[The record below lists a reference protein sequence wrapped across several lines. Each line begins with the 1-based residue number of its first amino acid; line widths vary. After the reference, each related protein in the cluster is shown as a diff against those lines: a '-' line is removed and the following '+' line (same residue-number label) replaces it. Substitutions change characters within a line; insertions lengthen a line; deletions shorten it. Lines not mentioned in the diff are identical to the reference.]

1 MAEVVIVA
9 LTLGGVSAYVWSV
22 ITQAEGHPG
31 PSAGPAGTPL
41 PAPLRARDLVQRLR
55 SVDLRSR
62 TRTARRYASAV
73 AVTTARLALTRTRM
87 LRARWARRAR
97 HSFEWGSRR
106 IRFEDTAELTAPSD
120 LTAGAAAPLVAGGWR
135 DRPSR
140 LLAALELVLLI
151 VVVGVVLAA
160 VAFGI
165 GELVARAVGD

>member
-9 LTLGGVSAYVWSV
+9 LALGGVSAYVWSV
-22 ITQAEGHPG
+22 ISQAEGHPG
-31 PSAGPAGTPL
+31 PSAGPGGTPL
-41 PAPLRARDLVQRLR
+41 PAPLRPWDLAQRLR

-73 AVTTARLALTRTRM
+73 AATTARLALTGTRM

-97 HSFEWGSRR
+97 HSFEWGGRR
-106 IRFEDTAELTAPSD
+106 IRFEDTAELTVPAD
-120 LTAGAAAPLVAGGWR
+120 LTAGAAARPAADGWR

-140 LLAALELVLLI
+140 LVAALELILLI
-151 VVVGVVLAA
+151 AVLGAVLAA

-165 GELVARAVGD
+165 WELVARAVGD